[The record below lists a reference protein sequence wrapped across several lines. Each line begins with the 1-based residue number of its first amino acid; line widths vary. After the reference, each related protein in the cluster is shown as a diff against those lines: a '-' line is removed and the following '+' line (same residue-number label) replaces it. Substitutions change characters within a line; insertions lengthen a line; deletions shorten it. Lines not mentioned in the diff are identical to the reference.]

1 MTSDQDKTEQGTEP
15 QQEKTEQDKA
25 AKATQKTKSPP
36 ILVPVDFSAHAEA
49 ALALASELAM
59 GLNAPL
65 VVLHVVHDP
74 GEAPGYYAVKGQKKQ
89 LRRMEDVAQDMMNA
103 FMQKAR
109 KRYPDRRGLAKAK
122 TKLVVGLP
130 VTRILQMTDKLQPK
144 MIVMGSR
151 GLTHLSHMLL
161 GSKAENVARL
171 SPVPV
176 TIVKANKEV

>member
-1 MTSDQDKTEQGTEP
+1 MNTPLKNKEQGPHRRDNGHKHTP
-15 QQEKTEQDKA
+15 KTRHKA
-25 AKATQKTKSPP
+25 ATAP

-49 ALALASELAM
+49 ALAFASELATAL
-59 GLNAPL
+59 GAPL

-74 GEAPGYYAVKGQKKQ
+74 GEAPGYYAVKGKKKQ
-89 LRRMEDVAQDMMNA
+89 LRRMEDVAQDMMNE
-103 FMQKAR
+103 FMDKAR
-109 KRYPDRRGLAKAK
+109 RRHPDRKVLAKAK

-130 VTRILQMTDKLQPK
+130 VTRILQMTDKLRPR

-151 GLTHLSHMLL
+151 GRTHLSHMLL

-176 TIVKANKEV
+176 TIVKVHEEGA